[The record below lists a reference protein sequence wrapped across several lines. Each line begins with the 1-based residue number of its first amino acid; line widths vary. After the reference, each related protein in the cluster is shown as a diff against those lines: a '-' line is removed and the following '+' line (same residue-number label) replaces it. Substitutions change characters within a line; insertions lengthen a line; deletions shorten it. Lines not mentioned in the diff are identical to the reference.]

1 MKTDNIIIAVDGPAA
16 SGKGTLSRRV
26 ASFYGLAYLDTGSL
40 YRGVGWVMLSR
51 GLSPRDVE
59 DAELT
64 AKAFTL
70 EQLDGAD
77 IRTPDVGRAASVV
90 AAIPEVRDALLAFQR
105 SFAIHPPNGLK
116 GAVLDGRDIGTVVC
130 PDATV
135 KLFID
140 AAVGVRAERRWKELN
155 ERDSSVSYVQVLEDI
170 KRRDMRDS
178 TREAAP
184 MKAAQDAHLIDTSEL
199 DIDAAFAAVRR
210 EIDKALMKSAME
222 GQPTA

>member
-1 MKTDNIIIAVDGPAA
+1 MKTENIVIAVDGPAA

-40 YRGVGWVMLSR
+40 YRGVGWIMLSR

-59 DAELT
+59 DAE
-64 AKAFTL
+64 AAAQAFTL
-70 EQLDGAD
+70 DQLDGAD

-90 AAIPEVRDALLAFQR
+90 AAMPEVRDALLAFQR
-105 SFAIHPPNGLK
+105 DFAAHPPSGLNGT
-116 GAVLDGRDIGTVVC
+116 VLDGRDIGTVVC

-140 AAVGVRAERRWKELN
+140 AAVDVRARRRWAELTQ
-155 ERDSSVSYVQVLEDI
+155 RDSSISFEQVLEDI
-170 KRRDMRDS
+170 KRRDQRDS
-178 TREAAP
+178 SREAAP

-199 DIDAAFAAVRR
+199 DIDAAFTVVRR
-210 EIDKALMKSAME
+210 AIDKTLMKSAME
-222 GQPTA
+222 G

>member
-1 MKTDNIIIAVDGPAA
+1 MKSDNIIIAVDGPAA
-16 SGKGTLSRRV
+16 SGKGTLSRRL

-59 DAELT
+59 DAEAT

-90 AAIPEVRDALLAFQR
+90 AALPEVRDALLEFQR
-105 SFAIHPPNGLK
+105 SFAASPPNGLK

-140 AAVGVRAERRWKELN
+140 AAVEVRAERRWKELN
-155 ERDSSVSYVQVLEDI
+155 ERDSSVSYEQVLEDI
-170 KRRDMRDS
+170 KRRDKRDS

-184 MKAAQDAHLIDTSEL
+184 MKAAQDAHLIDTSML
-199 DIDAAFAAVRR
+199 DIDAAFTAVRR